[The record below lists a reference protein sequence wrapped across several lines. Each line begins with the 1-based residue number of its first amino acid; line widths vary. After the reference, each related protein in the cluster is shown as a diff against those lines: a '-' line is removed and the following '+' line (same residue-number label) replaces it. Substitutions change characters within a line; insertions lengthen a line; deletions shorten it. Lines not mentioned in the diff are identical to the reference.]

1 MLLSFSF
8 LLTIWFPPPPSPPH
22 PPHTHLRQPCWDR
35 TMALFYNYIY
45 LKQLSNHNTGS
56 AETFCLR
63 KKRRQRLNRTLK
75 YINIYFPT
83 ADINLGFRQHFTSV
97 SSKYLKSFS
106 FRLPT
111 VPRPVFCPRTTPLL
125 CVLHSQTALYW
136 QMAFDDRVFQTNQ
149 KSITQTL
156 ADDSRLSRN
165 VFYIFFLQSPA
176 KTTIM

>member
-1 MLLSFSF
+1 
-8 LLTIWFPPPPSPPH
+8 
-22 PPHTHLRQPCWDR
+22 
-35 TMALFYNYIY
+35 MALFYNYIY

-106 FRLPT
+106 FRLPA

-136 QMAFDDRVFQTNQ
+136 QMAFDDMSFPNQPKVHHSDVGRWFQIITKCINIYKYQ
-149 KSITQTL
+149 RCDVVPADERCVCYCWAHVSGQQGCNWINHSIDEDL
-156 ADDSRLSRN
+156 
-165 VFYIFFLQSPA
+165 
-176 KTTIM
+176 